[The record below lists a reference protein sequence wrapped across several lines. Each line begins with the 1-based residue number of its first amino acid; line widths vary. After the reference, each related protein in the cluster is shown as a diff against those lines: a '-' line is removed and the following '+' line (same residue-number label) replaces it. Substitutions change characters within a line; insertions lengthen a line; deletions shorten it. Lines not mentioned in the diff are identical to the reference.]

1 MYETIHNENSK
12 GPVSISEKCIFG
24 WISTYNNVKKKFKV
38 FRVCKKEK
46 VEEHSSGSI
55 GSI

>member
-24 WISTYNNVKKKFKV
+24 WISTYNNVKFKV

-46 VEEHSSGSI
+46 VEEHSSGKI
-55 GSI
+55 GAI